1 MKHEMRTI
9 TTVEELDALPVGAI
23 IKESPDGPRYWT
35 FELTEDGDWMTWG
48 SSVPYESRDIGLP
61 ATLLHPLRFGTG
73 DVATA
78 ARALTKAR
86 YDGCPLED
94 LADIHLAEALIQAS
108 AVLATIGEVQ
118 G

>member
-1 MKHEMRTI
+1 MRTI
-9 TTVEELDALPVGAI
+9 TTVEQLDALPVGAV
-23 IKESPDGPRYWT
+23 IKDSYGESGWVYELTDGGDWATTGSEGYYSPD
-35 FELTEDGDWMTWG
+35 
-48 SSVPYESRDIGLP
+48 DITLP

-73 DVATA
+73 DVEEA
-78 ARALTKAR
+78 ARVLTKAR